1 MTPIEVNQNS
11 PDDAVDVLSSAQ
23 EPNAQSS
30 LRVQA
35 LGRSDDKPGIGIM
48 CGGEEQAQHT
58 WQEKLH

>member
-30 LRVQA
+30 LRVKA

-48 CGGEEQAQHT
+48 CGGEE
-58 WQEKLH
+58 